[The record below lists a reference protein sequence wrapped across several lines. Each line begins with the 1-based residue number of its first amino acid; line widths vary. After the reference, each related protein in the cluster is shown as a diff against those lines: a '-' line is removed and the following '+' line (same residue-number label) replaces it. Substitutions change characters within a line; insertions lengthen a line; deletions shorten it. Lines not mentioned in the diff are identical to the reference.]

1 MQFELIRYLIVLI
14 GTLLSTF
21 TDIKSGLILDKITYP
36 MIALGVLFTLFDV
49 VVEQSLT
56 QLVVPLGV
64 FAIGYG
70 LYYAGKI
77 GGGDVKIFTA
87 FALLL
92 PFYQNQP
99 FVLNVLLI
107 AVLSSITVIS
117 AYFVFGYWRKGI
129 NWKEC
134 KKDVWKSAL
143 LAIAVLLYLLVMFQ
157 LGFLSLLH
165 IVVLVVPMLFG
176 LVALAFQKG
185 IYKEFFLKH
194 VSINQI
200 EEDEIIAREFIEP
213 AILHGAGLSIKG
225 VISKK
230 EAKKLVSAGLTKIPV
245 YRSLPPFAPFLLLG
259 VIISFFFPDFF
270 SMIFL

>member
-1 MQFELIRYLIVLI
+1 MQFELLRYFIVLV
-14 GTLLSTF
+14 GTVISTF
-21 TDIKSGLILDKITYP
+21 TDIKTGLILDKITHP
-36 MIALGVLFTLFDV
+36 MIALGLLFTLFDIL
-49 VVEQSLT
+49 VEQSFM
-56 QLVVPLGV
+56 QLVVPLSV
-64 FAIGYG
+64 FGIGYG

-92 PFYQNQP
+92 PYHQNQP

-107 AVLSSITVIS
+107 AVLSSITLIS
-117 AYFVFGYWRKGI
+117 AFFVFGYWRMGI
-129 NWKEC
+129 DWGEC
-134 KKDVWKSAL
+134 KKDIWKSAL
-143 LAIAVLLYLLVMFQ
+143 LAIAIMLYLIIMFQ
-157 LGFLSLLH
+157 LGFLNLIH
-165 IVVLVVPMLFG
+165 VIVLVVPMLFG

-185 IYKEFFLKH
+185 IYKEFFLKL

-200 EEDEIIAREFIEP
+200 EEDEIIAREFIDP
-213 AILHGAGLSIKG
+213 AVLHGAGLSIKG

-230 EAKKLVSAGLTKIPV
+230 EAKKLVGAGLGKIPV

-259 VIISFFFPDFF
+259 VIISFFFPNFF